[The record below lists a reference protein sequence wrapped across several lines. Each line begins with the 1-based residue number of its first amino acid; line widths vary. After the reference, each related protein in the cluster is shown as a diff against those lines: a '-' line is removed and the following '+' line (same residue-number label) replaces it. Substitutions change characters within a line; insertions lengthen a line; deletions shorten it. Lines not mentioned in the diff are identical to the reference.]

1 MKYKI
6 IFEKQVKKFI
16 KKQDKNLKQRF
27 KKAFLKLMEN
37 PYPSSQMLNIKKLKD
52 SEEYRLRISNFF
64 WEIVRK

>member
-27 KKAFLKLMEN
+27 KKDFLKLMEN